1 MIRPPSIGL
10 SRFPTVLLA
19 VIASTFFVGFGGGVV
34 FPILPNLGAVLG
46 ISAFMVGVILSANR
60 WVRLVAN
67 APAGALV
74 DRYGTRKPFVLG
86 LLIEGIAT
94 LGYVVAIALPPAES
108 LRSALAGLPAGS
120 IGPVAVGPTEWFAV
134 LEFVVAPEAWFLLA
148 RVLWGIG
155 SAAVFATAYTIA
167 ADVSDSGSRGTNMGV
182 VRGGI
187 TMGFPAGLVLGGVV
201 SSLAGNV
208 AAFVV
213 AAAFA
218 LLASVVAHRLVPET
232 HVTTAGEKQSVKPWD
247 VDTSTPAVTVG
258 LVNFGLM
265 FAYIGALFATL
276 VLFLGETDISLL
288 GLDPQ
293 GTSGLF
299 MAGTVVSAAVFMF
312 AGGRVSD
319 SRESRTPILLG
330 FLVVSFVGFLLLA
343 RAGSTLELGVACVAI
358 GAGQGGTSGPMMAL
372 LADLTPDDR
381 MGRASGTNN
390 VLGDVGGGLGP
401 MVSLPLVETVGFT
414 PVYAACAAV
423 PLAAG
428 IALLVGVRRE
438 TGTFVPGRDAGE
450 SARGEAAS
458 TEA

>member
-1 MIRPPSIGL
+1 MGWLGFDRPP
-10 SRFPTVLLA
+10 TVILA

-74 DRYGTRKPFVLG
+74 DRYGARKPFVYG

-94 LGYVVAIALPPAES
+94 FGYVIALLMPPAES
-108 LRSALAGLPAGS
+108 LRWVAEAFPVVS
-120 IGPVAVGPTEWFAV
+120 IGSLTVGVEQWFLPIAF
-134 LEFVVAPEAWFLLA
+134 LVAPETWFILA
-148 RVLWGIG
+148 RVLWGLG

-167 ADVSDSGSRGTNMGV
+167 ADVSDSGDRGTNMGV

-187 TMGFPAGLVLGGVV
+187 TLGFPAGLVLGGVV
-201 SSLAGNV
+201 SSLAGNA

-218 LLASVVAHRLVPET
+218 LVASLVAYRLVPET
-232 HVTTAGEKQSVKPWD
+232 HVTTTDQKSSIEPWD
-247 VDTSTPAVTVG
+247 IDTSVPALTVG

-276 VLFLGETDISLL
+276 VLFLGANDISLF
-288 GLDPQ
+288 GLDEQ
-293 GTSGLF
+293 GTSGVF
-299 MAGTVVSAAVFMF
+299 MAGTVISASVFML
-312 AGGRVSD
+312 AGGRISD
-319 SRESRTPILLG
+319 TRDSRTPVLIT

-343 RAGSTLELGVACVAI
+343 RAGSTLDLALACVFI
-358 GAGQGGTSGPMMAL
+358 GGGQGGTSGPMMAL
-372 LADLTPDDR
+372 LADLTPDER

-401 MVSLPLVETVGFT
+401 MVSLPLIETVGFA
-414 PVYAACAAV
+414 PIYAACAAV
-423 PLAAG
+423 PLLAG
-428 IALLVGVRRE
+428 GVLLIGVRLE
-438 TGTFVPGRDAGE
+438 TGTFMPGRVE
-450 SARGEAAS
+450 SDVTAADTS
-458 TEA
+458 VVDD